1 LRQTVKVLFAKAD
14 VYIKTGR
21 NLNVAKDLLKR
32 YLSLAL
38 TPEDPP
44 RSQAEK
50 LLKQVQ
56 GGLVFLGEALR
67 FSAQALRANPV
78 RSLLTGLGW

>member
-1 LRQTVKVLFAKAD
+1 MY

-50 LLKQVQ
+50 LLKQAQ
-56 GGLVFLGEALR
+56 GG
-67 FSAQALRANPV
+67 
-78 RSLLTGLGW
+78 

>member
-1 LRQTVKVLFAKAD
+1 VGRLSTWPLLAKQGRFQEADQSFARAEAIAPDSPKVLFAKAD

-56 GGLVFLGEALR
+56 GG
-67 FSAQALRANPV
+67 
-78 RSLLTGLGW
+78 